1 MAAVLLNIKYNNV
14 EKVVFYTPA
23 LESVLLANQAI
34 NFFTSDSVSTGN
46 VTVSADI
53 TYFDFVLG
61 LKTQLDNIYIPV
73 ELAVLGKSYTTALLL
88 ILSSFLTQQQITC
101 FTEIQENCVESLST
115 LVPGHTWVERECS
128 EMQQI
133 YFTGLRDARRLLT
146 DYTVR
151 GELLDNFT
159 NYNLTVQQVLFK
171 RDVTLTSCNR
181 VF

>member
-1 MAAVLLNIKYNNV
+1 
-14 EKVVFYTPA
+14 
-23 LESVLLANQAI
+23 
-34 NFFTSDSVSTGN
+34 
-46 VTVSADI
+46 
-53 TYFDFVLG
+53 
-61 LKTQLDNIYIPV
+61 
-73 ELAVLGKSYTTALLL
+73 
-88 ILSSFLTQQQITC
+88 
-101 FTEIQENCVESLST
+101 
-115 LVPGHTWVERECS
+115 
-128 EMQQI
+128 MQQI

>member
-115 LVPGHTWVERECS
+115 LVPGHT
-128 EMQQI
+128 
-133 YFTGLRDARRLLT
+133 
-146 DYTVR
+146 
-151 GELLDNFT
+151 
-159 NYNLTVQQVLFK
+159 
-171 RDVTLTSCNR
+171 
-181 VF
+181 